1 MGHRHHEVTGVRR
14 TSPKQEFHEDCAPR
28 RVLELF
34 ASKWTSMILHIL
46 HSEFEG
52 SARTGVL
59 LRSLPGISKKMLT
72 QTLRSM
78 ETSGLVKRRAYG
90 TVPPAVDYTVTP
102 LGRRLVE
109 PIELLY
115 AWGRT
120 NADALDAF
128 AAKPNSKL
136 RRPHGNGAQP
146 ARKRPT
152 SAV

>member
-78 ETSGLVKRRAYG
+78 ETSGLVERRAYG